1 MSERMPPNDGD
12 DTPVPSFGD
21 ELIAGL
27 QEALAYQRGEG
38 TARVRAYE
46 HTADGWKLVRDATEA
61 GAPPA
66 TTRRVR
72 IVPPPSYDA
81 PRIRALR
88 EQLGFS
94 QRTFAAALNVSQQ
107 TVSAWEQGVRA
118 PDGPSRRLLEIAET
132 QPEAFL
138 TRVLASA

>member
-1 MSERMPPNDGD
+1 MQDADEVRRELGD
-12 DTPVPSFGD
+12 
-21 ELIAGL
+21 
-27 QEALAYQRGEG
+27 
-38 TARVRAYE
+38 
-46 HTADGWKLVRDATEA
+46 
-61 GAPPA
+61 
-66 TTRRVR
+66 
-72 IVPPPSYDA
+72 
-81 PRIRALR
+81 RIRALR

-118 PDGPSRRLLEIAET
+118 PDGPSRRLLEIAEA